1 MEVTIITPCHNS
13 SRFIEETIKSVQ
25 SQTFKDWEMVIT
37 DDLSKD
43 NSAEIIEK
51 YAATD
56 DRIKLIK
63 LTKNVGAAEARN
75 IGLRAAKG
83 RYIAFLDSDDKW
95 DPEKLEETASIY
107 EEKDVAFSYTD
118 YRVIN
123 VDGSETG
130 RTIKALKVIG
140 YKGYMAN
147 TLIGCLTVMI
157 DKEKTGYFEMPI
169 IRSSHDMALW
179 LLIMRRGFKA
189 YGLNKCLASYRLVPN
204 SNTAGKWK
212 AAKDVWKVYREIEKY
227 QHNPS
232 AFYFCSY
239 AFNALMRRM

>member
-13 SRFIEETIKSVQ
+13 SRFIEETIRSVQ
-25 SQTFKDWEMVIT
+25 QQTFKDWEMVIT
-37 DDLSKD
+37 DDMSKD
-43 NSAEIIEK
+43 NSVEIIEK
-51 YAATD
+51 YAAGD
-56 DRIKLIK
+56 SRIKLIK

-95 DPEKLEETASIY
+95 DPEKLEKQLAFMK
-107 EEKDVAFSYTD
+107 EKDIAFSYSD
-118 YRVIN
+118 YRVVN
-123 VDGSETG
+123 VDGTPTG
-130 RTIKALKVIG
+130 RIIKALKVIG
-140 YKGYMAN
+140 YRGYMAN

-189 YGLNKCLASYRLVPN
+189 YGLNKCMASYRLVPN

-212 AAKDVWKVYREIEKY
+212 AAKDVWKVYREIEKTAVI
-227 QHNPS
+227 PS